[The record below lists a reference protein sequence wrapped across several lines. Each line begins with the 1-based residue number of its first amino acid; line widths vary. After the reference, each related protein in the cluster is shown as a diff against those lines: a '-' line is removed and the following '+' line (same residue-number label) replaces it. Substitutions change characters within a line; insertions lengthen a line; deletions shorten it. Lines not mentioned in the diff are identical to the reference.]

1 MRIYASGRFA
11 RFVRIE
17 IIKYTPALL
26 IIFKNILRL
35 FKTEIKIFLKEH
47 SASAQKLDVLIKNE
61 CTSNGI
67 FITE

>member
-1 MRIYASGRFA
+1 MLLVGLQGLCEWKLSNIH
-11 RFVRIE
+11 
-17 IIKYTPALL
+17 PALL
-26 IIFKNILRL
+26 IIFKNILRS